1 MNSEEILK
9 WKEAGKLA
17 RNALNFGKTLIQ
29 NGASMLDV
37 TESIEDFV
45 IEKNGEFRKIVL
57 GLSSMGPAWSAHPW
71 WARAWNG
78 HLGAPWEED
87 R

>member
-29 NGASMLDV
+29 NRASMLDV
-37 TESIEDFV
+37 TESIENFV
-45 IEKNGEFRKIVL
+45 IEKNGELAFPANLAVNNVGAHWTPSTKSKEIFHT
-57 GLSSMGPAWSAHPW
+57 GP
-71 WARAWNG
+71 
-78 HLGAPWEED
+78 
-87 R
+87 

>member
-29 NGASMLDV
+29 EGRPVNSRPMD
-37 TESIEDFV
+37 
-45 IEKNGEFRKIVL
+45 N
-57 GLSSMGPAWSAHPW
+57 
-71 WARAWNG
+71 AR
-78 HLGAPWEED
+78 LIPT